1 MAARR
6 VQNYNAYVS
15 HRSPSK
21 TKPLAAQSMRK
32 RCRKSSGNV
41 PKAREVFT
49 MSSAPFA
56 PRALAVT
63 LLCTFVSASRLT
75 GIADAQPSA
84 PSATALPSP
93 GSTVALGTIEA
104 KSVLA
109 MRAQGSSP
117 LISYNETFIP
127 KGLGLRILQV
137 HGKTV
142 VHLAFSSATTPQTF
156 QVTQHAGWNTTAI
169 LDTRSKQRY
178 VAQRPFWSA
187 VWSTVHHSKPTA
199 SPSPAQTTVL
209 LSVRKKMIGDLL
221 ATSDKDYTVS
231 FAGTQTLV
239 GSPVYHL
246 HFIARHDAA
255 AHPLTDVFI
264 DTHSY
269 LVRRAVAAF
278 SESTPASVTGTLTLN
293 FGQVA
298 GFWLVNSGKVAAT
311 VHAFF
316 RQVSGSAAFSVSRVR
331 THG

>member
-1 MAARR
+1 
-6 VQNYNAYVS
+6 
-15 HRSPSK
+15 
-21 TKPLAAQSMRK
+21 
-32 RCRKSSGNV
+32 
-41 PKAREVFT
+41 

-56 PRALAVT
+56 PHALAVT
-63 LLCTFVSASRLT
+63 LLCTFVSTSRLT
-75 GIADAQPSA
+75 GIAGAQPAA
-84 PSATALPSP
+84 PSATASPSP

-109 MRAQGSSP
+109 MRAQASP
-117 LISYNETFIP
+117 ALISYNETFVP

-137 HGKTV
+137 HGKAV
-142 VHLAFSSATTPQTF
+142 VHVVFSSATTPQIF
-156 QVTQHAGWNTTAI
+156 HVTQHDGQNATAI

-209 LSVRKKMIGDLL
+209 LGVRKKMIGDLL
-221 ATSDKDYTVS
+221 APSSKDYTVS
-231 FAGTQTLV
+231 FAGTQTLD
-239 GSPVYHL
+239 GSSVYHL
-246 HFIARHDAA
+246 HFVARNGTA

-298 GFWLVNSGKVAAT
+298 GFWLVHSGNVTAT
-311 VHAFF
+311 VHAF
-316 RQVSGSAAFSVSRVR
+316 
-331 THG
+331 